1 VALVKRTN
9 RLGDNVP
16 EKQSFRK
23 NEKPSNDLLGGG
35 VYALGVLTGM
45 IIGLALYLGIQ
56 IFSSLLSRAELIDIL
71 PPLTAFLVA
80 LVSLQISF
88 RALTEQRR
96 MRQAGVDPVL
106 VAHLAKDEM
115 YPLVMSLNI
124 SNVGAGAA
132 INVKA
137 QLSGDI
143 PSGRSEYLDRIR
155 TSDFFNNQRP
165 LAAILQNQTVPH
177 WMGTGPDLFG
187 DKAPIAP
194 FSIAL
199 TYEDIEG
206 SSYHSTHE
214 LNILEFENANANEP
228 ADTKISSE
236 LEKIRKLLEKHQK

>member
-1 VALVKRTN
+1 MS
-9 RLGDNVP
+9 
-16 EKQSFRK
+16 EQQSFRK
-23 NEKPSNDLLGGG
+23 SEKPKNDLLGDG
-35 VYALGVLTGM
+35 VYALGVLTGVL
-45 IIGLALYLGIQ
+45 ICLALYLGGQ
-56 IFSSLLSRAELIDIL
+56 VFSSLISRSEIIEIL
-71 PPLTAFLVA
+71 PSVTAFLVA

-88 RALTEQRR
+88 RALKEQTR

-115 YPLVMSLNI
+115 YPLVLSLNI

-137 QLSGDI
+137 QLEGDI
-143 PSGRSEYLDRIR
+143 PSGRSDFLDRIR

-165 LAAILQNQTVPH
+165 LAVILQNQTVPH

-194 FSIAL
+194 FSIRL

-206 SSYHSTHE
+206 SNYSSTHE

-228 ADTKISSE
+228 ADTKIFRE
-236 LEKIRKLLEKHQK
+236 LEKIRKLLERIQK

>member
-1 VALVKRTN
+1 MS
-9 RLGDNVP
+9 

-23 NEKPSNDLLGGG
+23 SEKPSNDLLGGG
-35 VYALGVLTGM
+35 VYALGVLTGVL
-45 IIGLALYLGIQ
+45 IGLALYLGVQ
-56 IFSSLLSRAELIDIL
+56 VFSSLLSRNEIIDIL
-71 PPLTAFLVA
+71 PSVTAFLVA

-115 YPLVMSLNI
+115 YPLVLSLNI

-137 QLSGDI
+137 QLNGDI
-143 PSGRSEYLDRIR
+143 PAGRSVFLDRIR

-165 LAAILQNQTVPH
+165 LAVILQNQTVPH

-187 DKAPIAP
+187 GKAPIAP
-194 FSIAL
+194 FSILL

-206 SSYHSTHE
+206 SSYSSTHE
-214 LNILEFENANANEP
+214 LNILEFENAVANEP
-228 ADTKISSE
+228 ADTKIFRE
-236 LEKIRKLLEKHQK
+236 LEKIRMLLEKSQK